1 MICLPH
7 HLPLLRIGEHETAD
21 YEPEWLEQVLREA
34 AQGAGCPHW
43 AHQRDMAEAV
53 FDWLKRSHVGAVVTL
68 NDLFER
74 LAGALRQ
81 TGYPRL
87 AEQLNLTAPPLA
99 LHLPEVAADCFG
111 ELAFYTR
118 LERRLQ
124 PLRTG
129 AVSTLVCSGL
139 AEVALQLAPPPASR
153 RRRKA
158 LRTPLMIGCEI
169 RDFIR
174 GRAGL
179 LSGGRAARVWF
190 PGIDSGPE
198 PRVHPAP
205 GACGGT

>member
-1 MICLPH
+1 MICLPD
-7 HLPLLRIGEHETAD
+7 HLPLLRIGDHETAD
-21 YEPEWLEQVLREA
+21 YEPRWLEEVLREA

-43 AHQRDMAEAV
+43 DHQRDMVEAV

-81 TGYPRL
+81 TGFPRL
-87 AEQLNLTAPPLA
+87 AEQLDLTAPPLA

-129 AVSTLVCSGL
+129 AVSTLICSGL
-139 AEVALQLAPPPASR
+139 AEVALQLAPPPTSR
-153 RRRKA
+153 RRRRA
-158 LRTPLMIGCEI
+158 LRTPLMVGCEI

-174 GRAGL
+174 QRADQMAVGRTP
-179 LSGGRAARVWF
+179 RVWF
-190 PGIDSGPE
+190 SGIDPE
-198 PRVHPAP
+198 PPTGSGH
-205 GACGGT
+205 G